1 MGIPRSFLLW
11 NLEAEGGAEM
21 NNELLSIISYLERDR
36 GVNREIIIQ
45 AIESAI
51 QQAARKSLD
60 VSNDLRVEIDRKTL
74 TIKAFDTV
82 VVSEEE
88 SGAGFLSLR
97 RARALKRDVQPGDTL
112 DIEIPPSHLG
122 RIAAQTARQMIL
134 QKIREAERKN
144 VYDEYKDRIGDI
156 VSGTIRQII
165 HRDLIV
171 ELGKTEA
178 ILPAK
183 ERLPSEEY
191 NVGERIR
198 AYVYRVQSG
207 VNGPAVV
214 LSRACSDFVKTLFR
228 LEVAEIAD
236 GIVEVMG
243 VARDPGYRSK
253 IAVKTLDEKVDP
265 VGACV
270 GLRGVRVRNIVR
282 ELNGEKIDIVRWS
295 EDIKQYVAQA
305 LAPAKLEG
313 VTIDPDESRTVHV
326 TVAPD
331 QLSLAIGKRGQNV
344 RLTSKLTGWRVNIQ
358 KSGEEVSF
366 EEQRETAVKELAEV
380 LDISEETAATLVANG
395 FLTTDGIIDAE
406 IPYLQEVTGLD
417 EETVRN
423 IWAAAQGASGVDEA
437 GE

>member
-1 MGIPRSFLLW
+1 
-11 NLEAEGGAEM
+11 M

-51 QQAARKSLD
+51 QQSARRSMD
-60 VSNDLRVEIDRKTL
+60 VSNELRVVIDRKTL
-74 TIKAFDTV
+74 AIKAFDTV
-82 VVSEEE
+82 VVSDEDT
-88 SGAGFLSLR
+88 GMGFVSLR
-97 RARALKRDVQPGDTL
+97 RARASKRDAQLGDTM
-112 DIEIPPSHLG
+112 DVEIPPAHLG

-144 VYDEYKDRIGDI
+144 VYDEFKDRIGDL
-156 VSGTIRQII
+156 VSGTVRQML

-183 ERLPSEEY
+183 ERIPTEEY
-191 NVGERIR
+191 NVGDRIR
-198 AYVYRVQSG
+198 AYVLRVQDG

-214 LSRACSDFVKTLFR
+214 LSRTCPDFVKTLFR
-228 LEVAEIAD
+228 LEVSEIAD

-243 VARDPGYRSK
+243 VSRDPGYRSK

-295 EDIKQYVAQA
+295 DDIKLYVAQA
-305 LAPAKLEG
+305 LAPAKLES
-313 VTIDPDESRTVHV
+313 VTVDPDRPRTVHV
-326 TVAPD
+326 LVAPD

-344 RLTSKLTGWRVNIQ
+344 RLSCKLTGWQINIE
-358 KSGEEVSF
+358 KITEEVSF
-366 EEQRETAVKELAEV
+366 EDQRKTAVKELAEV
-380 LDISEETAATLVANG
+380 LDISEKTASTLVANG
-395 FLTTDGIIDAE
+395 FLTTDGIIEAE

-417 EETVRN
+417 EVTARK
-423 IWAAAQGASGVDEA
+423 IWAAAQAVSGVEEA

>member
-1 MGIPRSFLLW
+1 
-11 NLEAEGGAEM
+11 M

-51 QQAARKSLD
+51 QQAARKSLE

-74 TIKAFDTV
+74 AIKAFDTV
-82 VVSEEE
+82 VVSDEDT
-88 SGAGFLSLR
+88 GLGFLTVR
-97 RARALKRDVQPGDTL
+97 RAKALKPDAKSGETL
-112 DIEIPPSHLG
+112 EIEIPPAKLG
-122 RIAAQTARQMIL
+122 RIAAQTAKQMIL

-144 VYDEYKDRIGDI
+144 VYDEYKDRIGDL
-156 VSGTIRQII
+156 VSGSVSQIA
-165 HRDLIV
+165 HRDLIID
-171 ELGKTEA
+171 LGKTEA
-178 ILPAK
+178 IMPTK
-183 ERLPSEEY
+183 ERIPTEEY
-191 NVGERIR
+191 NVGDRIR
-198 AYVYRVQSG
+198 AYVLRVQAG
-207 VNGPAVV
+207 ANGPAVV
-214 LSRACSDFVKTLFR
+214 LSRACPEFVKTLFR
-228 LEVAEIAD
+228 LEVSEIAD

-243 VARDPGYRSK
+243 VARDPGFRSK

-295 EDIKQYVAQA
+295 DDIKQYVTQA
-305 LAPAKLEG
+305 LAPARLEG
-313 VTIDPDESRTVHV
+313 IVIDPNQQRTVQV

-344 RLTSKLTGWRVNIQ
+344 RLTSKLTGWRVDIQ
-358 KSGEEVSF
+358 KSGETVTF
-366 EEQRETAVKELAEV
+366 EAQCETAITELANV
-380 LDISEETAATLVANG
+380 LDITPETATTLVENG

-406 IPYLQEVTGLD
+406 ISYLQEVTGLD
-417 EETVRN
+417 EQMARK
-423 IWAAAQGASGVDEA
+423 IWAAAQAASGVTEEP

>member
-1 MGIPRSFLLW
+1 VGIPRSFLLW

>member
-1 MGIPRSFLLW
+1 
-11 NLEAEGGAEM
+11 M

-51 QQAARKSLD
+51 QQAARKSLE
-60 VSNDLRVEIDRKTL
+60 VSNDLRIEIDRKTL
-74 TIKAFDTV
+74 AIKAFDTV
-82 VVSEEE
+82 VVSDDDT
-88 SGAGFLSLR
+88 GLGFLGVR
-97 RARALKRDVQPGDTL
+97 KARALKPDVKSGETL
-112 DIEIPPSHLG
+112 EIEIPPAKLG

-144 VYDEYKDRIGDI
+144 VYDEYKDRIGDV
-156 VSGTIRQII
+156 VSGTIRQIS
-165 HRDLIV
+165 HRDLIID
-171 ELGKTEA
+171 LGKTEA
-178 ILPAK
+178 IMPSK
-183 ERLPSEEY
+183 ERIPTEEY
-191 NVGERIR
+191 NVGDRIR
-198 AYVYRVQSG
+198 AYVFRVQAAA
-207 VNGPAVV
+207 NGPAVV
-214 LSRACSDFVKTLFR
+214 LSRACPEFVKTLFR
-228 LEVAEIAD
+228 LEVSEIAD

-243 VARDPGYRSK
+243 VARDPGFRSK

-295 EDIKQYVAQA
+295 DDIKQYVTQA
-305 LAPAKLEG
+305 LAPARLEG
-313 VTIDPDESRTVHV
+313 VAIDPNEQRTVHV

-344 RLTSKLTGWRVNIQ
+344 RLTSKLTGWRVDIQ
-358 KSGEEVSF
+358 KSGEAVTF
-366 EEQRETAVKELAEV
+366 EEQRETAIAELAEV
-380 LDISEETAATLVANG
+380 LDISEETASTLVANG
-395 FLTTDGIIDAE
+395 FLTTDGIIEAE

-417 EETVRN
+417 EQTVRK
-423 IWAAAQGASGVDEA
+423 IWAAAQAASGVTEEA

>member
-1 MGIPRSFLLW
+1 
-11 NLEAEGGAEM
+11 M

-51 QQAARKSLD
+51 QQAGRKSLELP
-60 VSNDLRVEIDRKTL
+60 NDLRVEIDRKTL
-74 TIKAFDTV
+74 AIKAFDML
-82 VVSEEE
+82 VVSDDDT
-88 SGAGFLSLR
+88 GVGFISLR
-97 RARALKRDVQPGDTL
+97 KAHALKPDAKVGETL
-112 DIEIPPSHLG
+112 EVEVPPAKLG

-156 VSGTIRQII
+156 VSGTIRQIS
-165 HRDLIV
+165 HRDLIID
-171 ELGKTEA
+171 LGKTEA
-178 ILPAK
+178 LLPAK
-183 ERLPSEEY
+183 ERIPSEEY
-191 NVGERIR
+191 NVGDRIR

-214 LSRACSDFVKTLFR
+214 LSRACPEFVKTLFR
-228 LEVAEIAD
+228 LEVSEIAD

-243 VARDPGYRSK
+243 VARDPGFRSK

-295 EDIKQYVAQA
+295 DDIKQYVTQA
-305 LAPAKLEG
+305 LAPARLEG
-313 VTIDPDESRTVHV
+313 IVIDPNEARTVHV

-344 RLTSKLTGWRVNIQ
+344 RLTSKITGWRVDIQ
-358 KSGEEVSF
+358 KSGEVVTF
-366 EEQRETAVKELAEV
+366 EEQRETAIAELAEV
-380 LDISEETAATLVANG
+380 LELSEETAATLVENG
-395 FLTTDGIIDAE
+395 FLTTDGIIEAE

-417 EETVRN
+417 ESTVRK
-423 IWAAAQGASGVDEA
+423 IWLAAQAASGVAEA

>member
-1 MGIPRSFLLW
+1 LK
-11 NLEAEGGAEM
+11 AEGGAAM

-51 QQAARKSLD
+51 QQAARKSSD
-60 VSNDLRVEIDRKTL
+60 SPHELRVEVDRKTL
-74 TIKAFDTV
+74 AIKAFDTLI
-82 VVSEEE
+82 VSDDET
-88 SGAGFLSLR
+88 GAGFIP
-97 RARALKRDVQPGDTL
+97 LKRAQALRADAKVGETV
-112 DIEIPPSHLG
+112 EVAVPPAKLG

-156 VSGTIRQII
+156 VSGTVRQIS

-183 ERLPSEEY
+183 ERLPTEEY
-191 NVGERIR
+191 NVGDRIR
-198 AYVYRVQSG
+198 AYVYRVQTG

-253 IAVKTLDEKVDP
+253 IAVKTLDDKVDP

-295 EDIKQYVAQA
+295 EDIKQYVTQA
-305 LAPAKLEG
+305 LAPARLEG
-313 VTIDPDESRTVHV
+313 VTIDANELRTVHV
-326 TVAPD
+326 MVAPD

-344 RLTSKLTGWRVNIQ
+344 RLTSKLTGWRVNIM
-358 KSGEEVSF
+358 KSGEEITF
-366 EEQRETAVKELAEV
+366 EEQRETAIASLAEV
-380 LDISEETAATLVANG
+380 LDITPEIAATLVANG
-395 FLTTDGIIDAE
+395 FLNTDGIIEAE
-406 IPYLQEVTGLD
+406 VPYLQEVTGLD
-417 EETVRN
+417 EETVRK
-423 IWAAAQGASGVDEA
+423 IWSAAQAASGGAE
-437 GE
+437 GEE

>member
-1 MGIPRSFLLW
+1 
-11 NLEAEGGAEM
+11 M

-51 QQAARKSLD
+51 QQAARKSLE
-60 VSNDLRVEIDRKTL
+60 VTNDLRVEIDRKTL
-74 TIKAFDTV
+74 AIKAFDTMIA
-82 VVSEEE
+82 SDEDT
-88 SGAGFLSLR
+88 GLGFLPLR
-97 RARALKRDVQPGDTL
+97 KAKLVKPEIQAGEALE
-112 DIEIPPSHLG
+112 IEIPPAKLG

-156 VSGTIRQII
+156 VSGTIRQVV

-171 ELGKTEA
+171 DLGKTEA
-178 ILPAK
+178 VIPAK
-183 ERLPSEEY
+183 ERIPTEEY
-191 NVGERIR
+191 NVGDRIR
-198 AYVYRVQSG
+198 AYVYRVQAAA
-207 VNGPAVV
+207 NGPAVV
-214 LSRACSDFVKTLFR
+214 LSRACPEFVKTLFR
-228 LEVAEIAD
+228 LEVSEIAD

-243 VARDPGYRSK
+243 VARDPGFRSK

-305 LAPAKLEG
+305 LAPARLEG
-313 VTIDPDESRTVHV
+313 VAVDPVEPRTVHV

-344 RLTSKLTGWRVNIQ
+344 RLSSKLTGWRVDIQ

-366 EEQRETAVKELAEV
+366 EEQRDVAVKQLAEV
-380 LDISEETAATLVANG
+380 LDITEEIASTLVANG
-395 FLTTDGIIDAE
+395 FLNTDGIIDAE
-406 IPYLQEVTGLD
+406 LPYLQEVTGLD
-417 EETVRN
+417 EATVQK
-423 IWAAAQGASGVDEA
+423 IWTAAQAASGVTTTTEEA

>member
-1 MGIPRSFLLW
+1 
-11 NLEAEGGAEM
+11 M

-51 QQAARKSLD
+51 QQAARKSIE

-74 TIKAFDTV
+74 AIKAFDTV
-82 VVSEEE
+82 VVSDDDT
-88 SGAGFLSLR
+88 GIGFLSVR
-97 RARALKRDVQPGDTL
+97 KAKALKPEAKPGDTM
-112 DIEIPPSHLG
+112 DIEIPPANLG
-122 RIAAQTARQMIL
+122 RIAASTARQMIL

-156 VSGTIRQII
+156 VSGTIRQIA

-183 ERLPSEEY
+183 ERIPTEEY
-191 NVGERIR
+191 NVGDRIR
-198 AYVYRVQSG
+198 AYVFRVQAAA
-207 VNGPAVV
+207 NGPAVV
-214 LSRACSDFVKTLFR
+214 LSRACPEFVKTLFR
-228 LEVAEIAD
+228 LEVSEIAD

-243 VARDPGYRSK
+243 VARDPGFRSK

-295 EDIKQYVAQA
+295 DDIKQYVTQA
-305 LAPAKLEG
+305 LAPARLEG
-313 VTIDPDESRTVHV
+313 ISIDPNELRTVHV

-344 RLTSKLTGWRVNIQ
+344 RLTSKLTGWRVDIQ
-358 KSGEEVSF
+358 KSGEEISF
-366 EEQRETAVKELAEV
+366 EEQRETATKELAEV
-380 LDISEETAATLVANG
+380 LDISEETASTLVANG
-395 FLTTDGIIDAE
+395 FLTTDGIIEAE

-417 EETVRN
+417 EETVRK
-423 IWAAAQGASGVDEA
+423 IWAAAQAASGVEEA

>member
-74 TIKAFDTV
+74 SIKAFDTV
-82 VVSEEE
+82 IVSDED
-88 SGAGFLSLR
+88 SGVGFLALR
-97 RARALKRDVQPGDTL
+97 RARTLKRDVKPGDTL

-183 ERLPSEEY
+183 ERIPTEEY
-191 NVGERIR
+191 NVGDRIR
-198 AYVYRVQSG
+198 AYVFRVQSG

-228 LEVAEIAD
+228 LEVSEIAD

-295 EDIKQYVAQA
+295 EDIKQYVAQS

-313 VTIDPDESRTVHV
+313 VTIDPDEARTVHV
-326 TVAPD
+326 MVAPD

-344 RLTSKLTGWRVNIQ
+344 RLSSKLTGWRINIQ

-380 LDISEETAATLVANG
+380 LDISEETASTLVANG

-417 EETVRN
+417 EETVRK
-423 IWAAAQGASGVDEA
+423 IWTAAQGANGVDEA

>member
-1 MGIPRSFLLW
+1 
-11 NLEAEGGAEM
+11 M

-74 TIKAFDTV
+74 SIKAFDTV
-82 VVSEEE
+82 IVSDED
-88 SGAGFLSLR
+88 SGVGFLALR
-97 RARALKRDVQPGDTL
+97 RARTLKRDVKPGDTL

-183 ERLPSEEY
+183 ERIPTEEY
-191 NVGERIR
+191 NVGDRIR
-198 AYVYRVQSG
+198 AYVFRVQSG

-228 LEVAEIAD
+228 LEVSEIAD

-295 EDIKQYVAQA
+295 EDIKQYVAQS

-313 VTIDPDESRTVHV
+313 VTIDPDEARTVHV
-326 TVAPD
+326 MVAPD

-344 RLTSKLTGWRVNIQ
+344 RLSSKLTGWRINIQ

-380 LDISEETAATLVANG
+380 LDISEETASTLVANG

-417 EETVRN
+417 EETVRK
-423 IWAAAQGASGVDEA
+423 IWTAAQGANGVDEA

>member
-1 MGIPRSFLLW
+1 
-11 NLEAEGGAEM
+11 M

-51 QQAARKSLD
+51 QQAARKSLE
-60 VSNDLRVEIDRKTL
+60 VSNDLRVELDRKTL

-82 VVSEEE
+82 VVSDEDT
-88 SGAGFLSLR
+88 GLGFISVR
-97 RARALKRDVQPGDTL
+97 KARALKPDVKPGDTL
-112 DIEIPPSHLG
+112 DIEIPPANLG

-156 VSGTIRQII
+156 VSGTVRQIS

-183 ERLPSEEY
+183 ERIPTEEY
-191 NVGERIR
+191 NVGDRIR
-198 AYVYRVQSG
+198 AYVFRVQAG
-207 VNGPAVV
+207 TNGPSVV
-214 LSRACSDFVKTLFR
+214 LSRACPEFVKTLFR
-228 LEVAEIAD
+228 LEVSEIAD

-243 VARDPGYRSK
+243 VARDPGFRSK

-305 LAPAKLEG
+305 LAPARLEG
-313 VTIDPDESRTVHV
+313 VALDPDDPRTVHV

-344 RLTSKLTGWRVNIQ
+344 RLSSKLTGWRVDIQ

-380 LDISEETAATLVANG
+380 LDLSEETASTLVANG
-395 FLTTDGIIDAE
+395 FLTTDGIVE
-406 IPYLQEVTGLD
+406 VEVSYLQEVTGLD
-417 EETVRN
+417 EETARK
-423 IWAAAQGASGVDEA
+423 IWAAAQAASGVVEA

>member
-1 MGIPRSFLLW
+1 
-11 NLEAEGGAEM
+11 M

-51 QQAARKSLD
+51 QQAGRKSLE
-60 VSNDLRVEIDRKTL
+60 VPNDLRVEIDRKTL
-74 TIKAFDTV
+74 AIKAFDAV
-82 VVSEEE
+82 VISDEDT
-88 SGAGFLSLR
+88 GLGFISLR
-97 RARALKRDVQPGDTL
+97 KAQTLKPDAKIGETMEV
-112 DIEIPPSHLG
+112 EVPPAKLG

-156 VSGTIRQII
+156 VSGTIRQIS
-165 HRDLIV
+165 HRDLIID
-171 ELGKTEA
+171 LGKTEA
-178 ILPAK
+178 LLPAK
-183 ERLPSEEY
+183 ERIPTEEY
-191 NVGERIR
+191 NVGDRIR

-214 LSRACSDFVKTLFR
+214 LSRACPEFVKTLFR
-228 LEVAEIAD
+228 LEVSEIAD

-243 VARDPGYRSK
+243 VARDPGFRSK

-295 EDIKQYVAQA
+295 DDIKQYVTQA
-305 LAPAKLEG
+305 LAPARLEG
-313 VTIDPDESRTVHV
+313 VVIDPNEARTVHV

-344 RLTSKLTGWRVNIQ
+344 RLTSKITGWRVDIQ
-358 KSGEEVSF
+358 KSGEEVTF
-366 EEQRETAVKELAEV
+366 EEQRETAIAELAEV
-380 LDISEETAATLVANG
+380 LDLSEETASTLVENG
-395 FLTTDGIIDAE
+395 FLTTDGIIEAE

-417 EETVRN
+417 EETVRK
-423 IWAAAQGASGVDEA
+423 IWLAAQAASGVVEA

>member
-1 MGIPRSFLLW
+1 
-11 NLEAEGGAEM
+11 M

>member
-1 MGIPRSFLLW
+1 LLW
-11 NLEAEGGAEM
+11 NLEAEGGAAM

-74 TIKAFDTV
+74 SIKAFDTV
-82 VVSEEE
+82 IVSDED
-88 SGAGFLSLR
+88 SGVGFLALR
-97 RARALKRDVQPGDTL
+97 RARTLKRDVKPGDTL

-183 ERLPSEEY
+183 ERIPTEEY
-191 NVGERIR
+191 NVGDRIR
-198 AYVYRVQSG
+198 AYVFRVQSG

-228 LEVAEIAD
+228 LEVSEIAD

-295 EDIKQYVAQA
+295 EDIKQYVAQS

-313 VTIDPDESRTVHV
+313 VTIDPDEARTVHV
-326 TVAPD
+326 MVAPD

-344 RLTSKLTGWRVNIQ
+344 RLSSKLTGWRINIQ

-380 LDISEETAATLVANG
+380 LDISEETASTLVANG

-417 EETVRN
+417 EETVRK
-423 IWAAAQGASGVDEA
+423 IWTAAQGANGVDEA

>member
-1 MGIPRSFLLW
+1 
-11 NLEAEGGAEM
+11 M

-74 TIKAFDTV
+74 TIKAYDTV
-82 VVSEEE
+82 VISDED
-88 SGAGFLSLR
+88 SGVGFLSLR
-97 RARALKRDVQPGDTL
+97 RARTLKRDVKPGDTL
-112 DIEIPPSHLG
+112 DVEIPPSHLG

-156 VSGTIRQII
+156 VSGTIRQIV

-183 ERLPSEEY
+183 ERIPTEEY
-191 NVGERIR
+191 NVGDRIR

-295 EDIKQYVAQA
+295 EDIKQYVTQA

-313 VTIDPDESRTVHV
+313 VAIDPDESRTVHV

-344 RLTSKLTGWRVNIQ
+344 RLSSKLTGWRVNIQ

-366 EEQRETAVKELAEV
+366 EEKRETAVKELAEV
-380 LDISEETAATLVANG
+380 LDISEETASTLVANG
-395 FLTTDGIIDAE
+395 FLTTDGIMDAE

-417 EETVRN
+417 EETVRK

>member
-1 MGIPRSFLLW
+1 
-11 NLEAEGGAEM
+11 M

-74 TIKAFDTV
+74 SIKAFDTV
-82 VVSEEE
+82 IVSDED
-88 SGAGFLSLR
+88 SGVGFLALR
-97 RARALKRDVQPGDTL
+97 RARTLKRDVKPGDTL

-183 ERLPSEEY
+183 ERIPTEEY
-191 NVGERIR
+191 NVGDRIR
-198 AYVYRVQSG
+198 AYVFRVQSG

-228 LEVAEIAD
+228 LEVSEIAD

-295 EDIKQYVAQA
+295 EDIKQYVVQS

-313 VTIDPDESRTVHV
+313 VTIDPDEARTVHV
-326 TVAPD
+326 MVAPD

-344 RLTSKLTGWRVNIQ
+344 RLSSKLTGWRINIQ

-380 LDISEETAATLVANG
+380 LDISEETASTLVANG

-417 EETVRN
+417 EETVRK
-423 IWAAAQGASGVDEA
+423 IWTAAQGANGVDEA

>member
-1 MGIPRSFLLW
+1 
-11 NLEAEGGAEM
+11 M

-51 QQAARKSLD
+51 QQAARKSLE

-74 TIKAFDTV
+74 SIKAFDTV
-82 VVSEEE
+82 VVSDED
-88 SGAGFLSLR
+88 SGVGFLALR
-97 RARALKRDVQPGDTL
+97 RARTLKRDVKPGDTL

-178 ILPAK
+178 VLPAK
-183 ERLPSEEY
+183 ERIPTEEY
-191 NVGERIR
+191 NVGDRIR
-198 AYVYRVQSG
+198 AYVFRVQSG

-228 LEVAEIAD
+228 LEVSEIAD

-295 EDIKQYVAQA
+295 EDIKQYVAQS

-313 VTIDPDESRTVHV
+313 VTIDPDEARTVHV
-326 TVAPD
+326 MVAPE

-344 RLTSKLTGWRVNIQ
+344 RLSSKLTGWRINIQ

-380 LDISEETAATLVANG
+380 LDISEETASTLVANG

-417 EETVRN
+417 EETVRK

>member
-1 MGIPRSFLLW
+1 
-11 NLEAEGGAEM
+11 M

-51 QQAARKSLD
+51 QQAGRKSLE
-60 VSNDLRVEIDRKTL
+60 VPNDLRVEIDRKTL
-74 TIKAFDTV
+74 AIKAFDRV
-82 VVSEEE
+82 VVSDDDT
-88 SGAGFLSLR
+88 GAGFVSLR
-97 RARALKRDVQPGDTL
+97 KARALKPDVKAGETL
-112 DIEIPPSHLG
+112 EVEVPPAKLG
-122 RIAAQTARQMIL
+122 RIAAQAARQMIL

-156 VSGTIRQII
+156 VNGTIRQVSY
-165 HRDLIV
+165 RDLIID
-171 ELGKTEA
+171 LGKTEA

-183 ERLPSEEY
+183 ERIPTEEY
-191 NVGERIR
+191 NVGDRVR

-214 LSRACSDFVKTLFR
+214 LSRACPEFVKTLFR
-228 LEVAEIAD
+228 LEVSEIAD

-243 VARDPGYRSK
+243 VARDPGFRSK

-295 EDIKQYVAQA
+295 DDIKQYVAQA
-305 LAPAKLEG
+305 LAPARLEG
-313 VTIDPDESRTVHV
+313 IVIDPDEARTVHV

-358 KSGEEVSF
+358 KSGEEVTF
-366 EEQRETAVKELAEV
+366 EEQRETAIAKLAEV
-380 LDISEETAATLVANG
+380 LEISEETAATLVENG
-395 FLTTDGIIDAE
+395 FLTTDGIIEAE

-417 EETVRN
+417 EATVRK
-423 IWAAAQGASGVDEA
+423 IWEAAQAASGVAEA

>member
-1 MGIPRSFLLW
+1 LLW
-11 NLEAEGGAEM
+11 NPEAEGGAVM

-51 QQAARKSLD
+51 QQAARKSLE

-74 TIKAFDTV
+74 AIKAFDSV
-82 VVSEEE
+82 LVSDEDT
-88 SGAGFLSLR
+88 GVGFISLR
-97 RARALKRDVQPGDTL
+97 RARALKRDAQPGETL
-112 DIEIPPSHLG
+112 DVEIPPSHLG

-144 VYDEYKDRIGDI
+144 VYDEYKDRIGDL
-156 VSGTIRQII
+156 VSGTIRQVL

-183 ERLPSEEY
+183 ERIPTEEY
-191 NVGERIR
+191 NVGDRIR
-198 AYVYRVQSG
+198 AYVLRVQDG

-214 LSRACSDFVKTLFR
+214 LSRACPEFVKTLFR
-228 LEVAEIAD
+228 LEVSEIAD

-243 VARDPGYRSK
+243 VARDPGFRSK

-313 VTIDPDESRTVHV
+313 VTIDPDRPRTVHV
-326 TVAPD
+326 AVGPD

-344 RLTSKLTGWRVNIQ
+344 RLSTKLTGWQINIQ
-358 KSGEEVSF
+358 KTGEEVSF
-366 EEQRETAVKELAEV
+366 EEQRQTAVKELAGV
-380 LDISEETAATLVANG
+380 LDIGEETAATLVANG

-417 EETVRN
+417 EETVRK
-423 IWAAAQGASGVDEA
+423 IWAAAQAASGVEEA